1 MQALPKVVK
10 TGLDAGQ
17 SVRIANLVKFDAVV
31 MEPKTRVNKKT
42 SEKVTTPAYTD
53 IKATAVK
60 ALRD

>member
-1 MQALPKVVK
+1 MQALPKAVK

-17 SVRIANLVKFDAVV
+17 GVRIANLVKFESVSVEA
-31 MEPKTRVNKKT
+31 KARVNKKT